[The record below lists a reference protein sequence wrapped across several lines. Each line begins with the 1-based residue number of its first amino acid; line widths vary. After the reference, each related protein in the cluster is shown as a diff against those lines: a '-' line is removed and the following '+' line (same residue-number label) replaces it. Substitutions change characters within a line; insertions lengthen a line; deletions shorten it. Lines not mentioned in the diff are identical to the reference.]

1 MRQFFALR
9 MTAQW
14 DETEVVEDYGWAATG
29 GRRSDS
35 GGLESGFQPDSIFC
49 ACARAWVRARA
60 RACSSPH
67 AHPVPTWAGSSG
79 IWLLRLVMEYVFELT
94 VQVAL
99 LDRLQ

>member
-49 ACARAWVRARA
+49 ACARA
-60 RACSSPH
+60 
-67 AHPVPTWAGSSG
+67 
-79 IWLLRLVMEYVFELT
+79 
-94 VQVAL
+94 
-99 LDRLQ
+99 